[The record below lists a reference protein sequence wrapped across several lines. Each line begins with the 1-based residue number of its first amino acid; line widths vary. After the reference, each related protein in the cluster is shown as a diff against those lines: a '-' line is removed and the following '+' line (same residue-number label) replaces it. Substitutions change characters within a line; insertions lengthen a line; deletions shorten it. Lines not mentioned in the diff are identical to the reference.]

1 MAKQAG
7 PSKNANANDQNEIR
21 RAAKARQNQQARAA
35 AKSKKGDSGLENG
48 IFRAIKEDKKALRD
62 RQREDREV
70 RRLIDGWLDIAD
82 GRPAGAVITKLDDPV
97 FVRAIVEL
105 LGYVEGTGRENY
117 AVLDHK
123 TSYILARTRP
133 VRVPK
138 TS

>member
-7 PSKNANANDQNEIR
+7 PSKNSNAQDQNDIR

-35 AKSKKGDSGLENG
+35 AKNRKGNSGTENG
-48 IFRAIKEDKKALRD
+48 IFRAIKEDKKALRE

-70 RRLIDGWLDIAD
+70 TKLVDSWLDLAD
-82 GRPAGAVITKLDDPV
+82 KKSAGAAITKVEDPI
-97 FVRAIVEL
+97 FKRAIVEL
-105 LGYVEGTGRENY
+105 LGYVNSMGKENY

-123 TSYILARTRP
+123 TSYILARIRP

-138 TS
+138 AS